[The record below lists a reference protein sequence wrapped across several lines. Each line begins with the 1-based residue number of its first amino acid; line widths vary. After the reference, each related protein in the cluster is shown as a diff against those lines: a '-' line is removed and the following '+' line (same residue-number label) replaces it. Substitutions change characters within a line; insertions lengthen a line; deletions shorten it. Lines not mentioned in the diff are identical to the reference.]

1 SPIETFAVAME
12 IQYVYTKKR
21 AEFGRQCIF
30 SDRPAELLVDIAP
43 NPDALKEFV
52 ERDPVDRG
60 VQVVQEMSEH
70 DVNTE
75 RFETDSHGLNHA
87 EGGWP
92 KDVNAQEVEQVIRFR
107 KKVEKDEMYIST
119 VQTLGGQMEHCIKQN
134 NAIDIYQDY
143 FSDVEIQASEEPPSA
158 KTINVFKDPYK
169 DRGVAHISWYPDGPT
184 KLAIAYCNTD
194 FQRAPKDTSTESYV
208 WDVINPNS
216 PEMTLKPVSPLVCL
230 EYNPKDAHILVGGCY
245 NGQVAY
251 WDCRKGSQ
259 PIETSEVSTGHRD
272 PVWKVIWNQSKTG
285 TECFSVSTDGQVLW
299 WDIRKFAEP
308 IEKLYLDATKKQD
321 ASQAQGAYV
330 LEYEPTIP
338 TKFMAGSEQGAIFS
352 CNRKGKTDADK
363 IVAVYPGH
371 IGPVYALQRNP
382 QFPKIFMSVGD
393 WTTRIWSEDI
403 KENAIMWT
411 KYHQSGLTD
420 GCWSTVRPA
429 VFFTSKTDGT
439 LDVWDLLFKQND
451 PTLTVQVSDEP
462 LQSLRLQEH
471 GRLMACG
478 SQGGVATIVELS
490 EGFYAQNR
498 NERNLV
504 NTIFE
509 RETRREKILEAR
521 HREMKLKEK
530 KGGGGDDEEE
540 HGEEQG
546 EDLMAKAE
554 QDFFAAIEN
563 EKKLRERRKEEREN
577 AMREAESAGNEE
589 EQGGEEERQNL
600 ERVEEGG
607 EEEADNSPNEE
618 QAAAAAAPAEE
629 KGETEGNEKA

>member
-1 SPIETFAVAME
+1 EEPRHPVVAME

-21 AEFGRQCIF
+21 ADFGRQCIF
-30 SDRPAELLVDIAP
+30 SDRPSELLVDIAP
-43 NPDALKEFV
+43 NPEALKEFL
-52 ERDPVDRG
+52 ERDPVDRAI
-60 VQVVQEMSEH
+60 QVVQEMSEH

-75 RFETDSHGLNHA
+75 RFETDSHGVNHA

-92 KDVNAQEVEQVIRFR
+92 KDVNPQEVEQVIRFR
-107 KKVEKDEMYIST
+107 KKVEKDEMYVST
-119 VQTLGGQMEHCIKQN
+119 VQNLGNQMEHCIRQN

-143 FSDVEIQASEEPPSA
+143 FSDIEIQATEEPPSA
-158 KTINVFKDPYK
+158 KTINVFRDPCK

-194 FQRAPKDTSTESYV
+194 FQRAPKDTSTESYL
-208 WDVINPNS
+208 WDVINPNK
-216 PEMTLKPVSPLVCL
+216 PELALKPVSPLVCL
-230 EYNPKDAHILVGGCY
+230 EYNPKDSHVLVGGCY
-245 NGQVAY
+245 NGQIAY
-251 WDCRKGSQ
+251 WDSRKGSQ
-259 PIETSEVSTGHRD
+259 PVESTEVANGHRD

-299 WDIRKFAEP
+299 WDTRKLSEP
-308 IEKLYLDATKKQD
+308 IERLCLDPTKKQD
-321 ASQAQGAYV
+321 LACAHGAYS

-338 TKFMAGSEQGAIFS
+338 TKFMAGSEQGAIFA

-382 QFPKIFMSVGD
+382 QFPKVFMSVGD
-393 WTTRIWSEDI
+393 WTARIWSEDI

-411 KYHQSGLTD
+411 KYHQCGLTD
-420 GCWSTVRPA
+420 GCWSTARPG

-451 PTLTVQVSDEP
+451 PTLTVQVCDEP
-462 LQSLRLQEH
+462 LQCLRLQEH

-478 SQGGVATIVELS
+478 SQSGVATIVELS

-504 NTIFE
+504 NAIFE
-509 RETRREKILEAR
+509 RETRREKILESR

-530 KGGGGDDEEE
+530 KGGAEEEEE
-540 HGEEQG
+540 HRDEEH
-546 EDLMAKAE
+546 EDLVAKAE
-554 QDFFAAIEN
+554 ADFFAAIEN
-563 EKKLRERRKEEREN
+563 EKKLRDRRKEEREAALRN
-577 AMREAESAGNEE
+577 GQVDE
-589 EQGGEEERQNL
+589 
-600 ERVEEGG
+600 
-607 EEEADNSPNEE
+607 EEEAGTGIGDAEDEAEEKQELEKVEEVPE
-618 QAAAAAAPAEE
+618 QAAEE
-629 KGETEGNEKA
+629 KGESESAEK